1 MVIIARVNFKKI
13 KSKSE
18 TKALF
23 RHDDEKEREQTEKHS
38 NQHINKKL
46 TYTNTSINNLSYNDL
61 CEKLENRIEYLDK
74 TTNKNKR
81 KDRVTCLRLEL
92 PVPAN
97 LPDDKH
103 DEWFNQVNDI
113 FIAEYGADN
122 VLEGVIHR
130 DEVHDY
136 LDLRT
141 NNIETSRVHGHF
153 TVIPEVEGQLNAK
166 KLVTKGNMKKINKT
180 IHKMTKAEYGVDF
193 MLHSD
198 NKDTKDKE
206 SLGTVEELKL
216 KSLALIDEN
225 IEHAHKRLSTLN
237 QANIKAEE
245 RKGILKEQTEGLQGK
260 IEGLQSIQRQIEYEK
275 EELEEKKLKFKQ
287 KQEDFQMKEDSF
299 NAQMQVQE
307 AELKRRYAR
316 LGMEEKLSKANALA
330 KPVTKTTQNTSR
342 YNLTP

>member
-1 MVIIARVNFKKI
+1 MVIIASVNFKKI

-136 LDLRT
+136 LDLRDRKST
-141 NNIETSRVHGHF
+141 R
-153 TVIPEVEGQLNAK
+153 LNSS
-166 KLVTKGNMKKINKT
+166 
-180 IHKMTKAEYGVDF
+180 H
-193 MLHSD
+193 
-198 NKDTKDKE
+198 
-206 SLGTVEELKL
+206 
-216 KSLALIDEN
+216 
-225 IEHAHKRLSTLN
+225 
-237 QANIKAEE
+237 
-245 RKGILKEQTEGLQGK
+245 
-260 IEGLQSIQRQIEYEK
+260 
-275 EELEEKKLKFKQ
+275 
-287 KQEDFQMKEDSF
+287 
-299 NAQMQVQE
+299 
-307 AELKRRYAR
+307 
-316 LGMEEKLSKANALA
+316 
-330 KPVTKTTQNTSR
+330 
-342 YNLTP
+342 